1 MIWRVQVFEP
11 FLFTVNLQSH
21 ICVIYDFSKWLSPL
35 ITSVQ
40 NHRRWPRFFI
50 FYFLFSHIYKIKY
63 ATGCITTKNI
73 EKLTISCHSIRFL
86 WPWPSH
92 TDAILRLWRLRRLKG
107 WHSIWKYEL
116 FLKKWKVSDDYAMV
130 QKYCWPRAGWAEP
143 S

>member
-1 MIWRVQVFEP
+1 MCLSRFSLPLIYSPAFVWFMTFLNDSHFSLLLFKVIEGDP
-11 FLFTVNLQSH
+11 DFLFIYFH
-21 ICVIYDFSKWLSPL
+21 IY
-35 ITSVQ
+35 
-40 NHRRWPRFFI
+40 
-50 FYFLFSHIYKIKY
+50 IYKIKY

-73 EKLTISCHSIRFL
+73 EKLTVSCHSIRFL

-116 FLKKWKVSDDYAMV
+116 FWKKWKVSDDYAMV